1 MRRPSRRFIALL
13 FIFLFLPHTFCSVTD
28 AESGKNFLWKVWSK
42 KGTVYILGS
51 IHFLKKDIYP
61 LNKKIEESFEKSSN
75 LVVEA
80 NVNDVGK
87 IDIEKLIG
95 KAMYQGDETLENHL
109 STETYELLRNEL
121 GQLGVPIDLVNKQ
134 RPWFLALTL
143 TSLELIKLGYDPAA
157 GIDMHFLA
165 KAAGH
170 KKILELESLDY
181 QINLFSAFSD
191 REQETFLLYTLKD
204 LHTLDREADSLLSAW
219 MSGDSKALESIL
231 SKSAEGDSRMSSI
244 YEKLLYERNKNM
256 VSQIE
261 GFLRTG
267 ETYFVVV
274 GAGHLVGN
282 RGIIEILMGRG
293 YTVEQL

>member
-28 AESGKNFLWKVWSK
+28 AESGKNFLWKVRSK

-61 LNKKIEESFEKSSN
+61 LNKEIEESFEKSSN

-109 STETYELLRNEL
+109 SKETYELLRNEL

-157 GIDMHFLA
+157 GIDMHFLG
-165 KAAGH
+165 KATGH

-181 QINLFSAFSD
+181 QINLFSTFSD

-244 YEKLLYERNKNM
+244 YEKILYERNKNM
-256 VSQIE
+256 VSKIE
-261 GFLRTG
+261 GFLKTG
-267 ETYFVVV
+267 ESCFVVV

-282 RGIIEILMGRG
+282 RGIIEMLRRRG
-293 YTVEQL
+293 YIVGQL